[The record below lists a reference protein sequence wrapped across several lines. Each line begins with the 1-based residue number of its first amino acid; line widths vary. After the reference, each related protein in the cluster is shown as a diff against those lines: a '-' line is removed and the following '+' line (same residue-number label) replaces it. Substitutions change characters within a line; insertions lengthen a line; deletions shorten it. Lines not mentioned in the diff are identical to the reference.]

1 LVRLLSRDQ
10 ILAALEALARE
21 LEAMGSSAE
30 LVIGGGAALVLLY
43 NARDATRD
51 VDAFAL
57 LSANPESLRDAVRK
71 VAELLGLPEDWL
83 NDGAKGYLHG
93 LAPGDILLKRSS
105 LTVRAVAPQQL
116 LAMKLCAWR
125 DDVDIADARLLLS
138 KIPGDRDSVWS
149 SIESYLVPGR
159 ELKARYAYEDL
170 WELERGSS

>member
-1 LVRLLSRDQ
+1 
-10 ILAALEALARE
+10 
-21 LEAMGSSAE
+21 M
-30 LVIGGGAALVLLY
+30 VLLY

-57 LSANPESLRDAVRK
+57 LSANPENLRIAVRK
-71 VAELLGLPEDWL
+71 VADLLDLPEDWL

-93 LAPGDILLKRSS
+93 LAPGDVLLERPF
-105 LTVRAVAPQQL
+105 LVVRAVTPQQL

-138 KIPGDRDSVWS
+138 KIQGDKDRIWDS
-149 SIESYLVPGR
+149 IQRYLIPGR

-170 WELERGSS
+170 WELERGPS